1 MKYTIKHMAA
11 SQTPASFLVSRT
23 LRSTATAPEDLWF
36 NLNGVP
42 MK

>member
-1 MKYTIKHMAA
+1 MKDSITKMAA
-11 SQTPASFLVSRT
+11 SQTPVSFLVSRK
-23 LRSTATAPEDLWF
+23 LRNTATAPEDLWF